1 MFNEYAEWFKTLQ
14 DEICSTIED
23 IDDEMESHEPTGKE
37 GWTQKH
43 MTLRGDVF
51 EKATVN
57 FSKIESEFDPEFA
70 HEIPGTEEHNKYQA
84 TGISVVLHP
93 WNPHAPAMHFN
104 TRYLK
109 TSTKEWFGG
118 GMDVTPC
125 MPSKDYFRGLDRHHV
140 TPCMPFNKES
150 YHNELKDM
158 CDGYD
163 SEYYPKFSKACD
175 EYFYLPHRKET
186 RGVGGLFFEY
196 HDPKDMSFDFVKDV
210 GNTFNDLIRS
220 IVTPT
225 LEMNYSQADREML
238 EIKRG
243 RYVEFNLLY
252 DRGTRFGFKTGG
264 NMDAILMSLP
274 PTVRWT

>member
-1 MFNEYAEWFKTLQ
+1 MFDLYAEWFKTLQ
-14 DEICSTIED
+14 DD
-23 IDDEMESHEPTGKE
+23 ISHTLASIDHDCPMEVHSDTDGKK
-37 GWTQKH
+37 GWTQQH
-43 MTLRGDVF
+43 MTIHGDVF
-51 EKATVN
+51 EKGTVN
-57 FSKIESEFDPEFA
+57 FSKIESEFDPKFA
-70 HEIPGTEEHNKYQA
+70 KEIPGTEEHDRYQA

-125 MPSKDYFRGLDRHHV
+125 MPFDTK
-140 TPCMPFNKES
+140 S
-150 YHNELKDM
+150 YHKKLENI
-158 CDGYD
+158 CDYYNL
-163 SEYYPKFSKACD
+163 EYYPKFSKACD

-186 RGVGGLFFEY
+186 RGVGGIFFEY
-196 HDPKDMSFDFVKDV
+196 HDPKDMSFEFVQDI
-210 GNTFNDLIRS
+210 GRTFNDLIRS
-220 IVTPT
+220 IITPT
-225 LEMNYSQADREML
+225 LNMGYSDIDREIL

-274 PTVRWT
+274 PTVRWA